1 MTSPGSVVNNESF
14 IRRDDMILEA
24 TPQSAGIGEAVL
36 SGKSLPVD
44 IPINT
49 APTVVQGWVEVSLYL
64 KQPMATKKLE
74 T

>member
-1 MTSPGSVVNNESF
+1 
-14 IRRDDMILEA
+14 MILEA
-24 TPQSAGIGEAVL
+24 TPQSPGIGEAVL

-64 KQPMATKKLE
+64 KQPTTRKMLE
-74 T
+74 K